1 MWSSRARTLSQH
13 SRAALRTCSARDFS
27 SQARRHPNTGLTVA
41 LTATLTAT
49 LCYAS
54 TYLTSATAAPVLAD
68 SETASD
74 RPTGHY
80 ADATI
85 ATKKVQQEIDKDAP
99 QYASK
104 ETIKNIVIPK
114 LQELLAKKDQTKV
127 SDDEEER
134 MGHAQAGGTHHEPT
148 KPDVVVYVES
158 TEDVVKVVKL
168 ANQYRVPVVP
178 FSGGTS
184 LEGHITAPYGGICV
198 DLSRMDKVLA
208 VRGKQLLGSS
218 VAATNHA
225 PSLRLFSGRVEEDS
239 DATVQPGVPWMDL
252 NAELESRGINL
263 FLPLDPGPG
272 ATIGGMI
279 STGCSGT
286 NAVRYGTAKAEWF
299 LNITVVLPN
308 GDVIKTRNRAR
319 KSSAGF
325 DTTKLFVGAEGT
337 LGIVTEATVRLAP
350 VLPSTVAVCGFPSVE
365 RAVSA
370 SGEIINKGVPIQ
382 CVELC
387 DSAMMK
393 AMNKFQE
400 LPIALPDADSI
411 FFKFQGNPGAMKE
424 AQEMVKEIAQKYG
437 GKDMVFAKD
446 AEEAKMLWAAR
457 KNAHWTLLN
466 LVEGGKAYSTDVC
479 VPISKLPQLAQD
491 TQKDLAE
498 NGIVGPIIG
507 AIELEGT
514 CTGEH
519 GVGIGKKGYLRKELG
534 EGTVALM
541 KLIKN
546 TIDPKGIM
554 NPGRDFGAEVT
565 RIESAEYNDAIVSD
579 KHYISAYKHGIGE
592 WLTKQNNMKPKLLSA
607 VCGCPYIRILHRFIH
622 LSTIRVQNAAEPC
635 RATRRLTL
643 RPQCSQSSGH
653 TRYHD
658 GPPVESS
665 GIWEHL
671 PTGLSLEIPSR
682 HCAA

>member
-1 MWSSRARTLSQH
+1 MWSLRARTIQQQ
-13 SRAALRTCSARDFS
+13 SRAAFRSCAARNYS
-27 SQARRHPNTGLTVA
+27 SQIKPSPNTGMTVA

-54 TYLTSATAAPVLAD
+54 TYLTSTTSAPVLAD

-80 ADATI
+80 ADATT
-85 ATKKVQQEIDKDAP
+85 ATQKVQQEIDKEAP

-104 ETIKNIVIPK
+104 ETIKNVVIPK
-114 LQELLAKKDQTKV
+114 LHELLAKKDQTKV
-127 SDDEEER
+127 SDDEEDR
-134 MGHAQAGGTHHEPT
+134 LGHAQAAGTHHEPT

-208 VRGKQLLGSS
+208 VRGKHPPVSF
-218 VAATNHA
+218 VTAANRA
-225 PSLRLFSGRVEEDS
+225 PGFSLWFPVLAEEDS

-350 VLPSTVAVCGFPSVE
+350 VLPTTVAVCGFPSVE

-382 CVELC
+382 CIELC

-424 AQEMVKEIAQKYG
+424 AQEMVKEIAKKYG
-437 GKDMVFAKD
+437 GKEMVFAKD

-498 NGIVGPIIG
+498 NGIIGPIIG

-519 GVGIGKKGYLRKELG
+519 GVGIGKKGYLKKELG

-554 NPGRDFGAEVT
+554 NPG
-565 RIESAEYNDAIVSD
+565 
-579 KHYISAYKHGIGE
+579 
-592 WLTKQNNMKPKLLSA
+592 KLY
-607 VCGCPYIRILHRFIH
+607 P
-622 LSTIRVQNAAEPC
+622 
-635 RATRRLTL
+635 
-643 RPQCSQSSGH
+643 
-653 TRYHD
+653 D
-658 GPPVESS
+658 
-665 GIWEHL
+665 
-671 PTGLSLEIPSR
+671 
-682 HCAA
+682 